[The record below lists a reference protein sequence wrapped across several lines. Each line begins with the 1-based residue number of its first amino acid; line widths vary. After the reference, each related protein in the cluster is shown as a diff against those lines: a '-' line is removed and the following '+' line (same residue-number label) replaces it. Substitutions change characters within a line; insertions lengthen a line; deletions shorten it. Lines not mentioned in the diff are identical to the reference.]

1 MAKSEYE
8 TTTVKLSVGDYV
20 FSFATSRLLFDGFE
34 LAYTAADDAKKEK
47 QPVLKNPLTEESLL
61 TVEEL
66 LPKQHF
72 TQPPAHY
79 TEASLVKTLEELG
92 IGRPS
97 TYSPTISTI
106 LARRYITKESKN
118 LYVTEIGEVVNS
130 IMKESFPTIVDEHF
144 TANMESLLDAV
155 AEGKVNWKTVVENFY
170 PDLKDAIDKAENEL
184 EKVTNMMR

>member
-1 MAKSEYE
+1 M
-8 TTTVKLSVGDYV
+8 
-20 FSFATSRLLFDGFE
+20 
-34 LAYTAADDAKKEK
+34 
-47 QPVLKNPLTEESLL
+47 
-61 TVEEL
+61 
-66 LPKQHF
+66 
-72 TQPPAHY
+72 
-79 TEASLVKTLEELG
+79 VKTLEELG

-155 AEGKVNWKTVVENFY
+155 AEERLTGRPLLRIFILI
-170 PDLKDAIDKAENEL
+170 LKMQSTRLKMSL
-184 EKVTNMMR
+184 RRLQYMMR